1 MATFAHTLAYQV
13 LRAYWWVR
21 RPLTLG
27 VKAVLLDEEN
37 RVLLVRHTYQP
48 GWHLP
53 GGGVKKKE
61 TLADA
66 AVREVREETGHLVCD
81 TAPQMFGVYS
91 NFAESKSDHVAVFVF
106 RSWEVIPDA
115 PRSPE
120 IMEYQFFSA
129 QALPNG
135 TTAATHR
142 RLQEILCGAKREV
155 GW

>member
-1 MATFAHTLAYQV
+1 M
-13 LRAYWWVR
+13 
-21 RPLTLG
+21 
-27 VKAVLLDEEN
+27 LLDDQG

-66 AVREVREETGHLVCD
+66 AIREVRKETGHLVRD

-115 PRSPE
+115 PKSPE
-120 IMEYQFFSA
+120 IIEHQFFST
-129 QALPNG
+129 QSLPHG

-142 RLQEILCGAKREV
+142 RLQEILGGALREV